1 MPLTKPKAAQ
11 INFDITNIA
20 DPLFSINSGQSGSND
35 KDSGIVIERG
45 SDTNVGIIWDESTDR
60 FSFINT
66 AETGTTSGNVTI
78 SSYADVIA
86 NAFHGDLISTS
97 GDITID
103 SQNSDSDIIFKGTDG
118 GSDITALT
126 LDMSNSGDAYF
137 NNNLRV
143 PGYIWNTGDDNTLLM
158 GGVQFEIALRH
169 VHNTGMKLTNSDSTA
184 VELQFVDSNEA
195 IGSDGTN
202 LILTSG
208 GNEIT
213 VPNSGA
219 DTMTLN
225 AATQTLTN
233 KTLTSPTIT
242 NATVSGNL
250 IAEDGYV
257 GFGDNSADNWGRVA
271 YISGDPTGFN
281 AQFNNAV
288 SLDNQQGS
296 TNQQIYLLDTSAG
309 NTADL
314 LGLAAGGV
322 PILSINGQ
330 GDIKF
335 MRPNGS
341 TSYDITLATPTP
353 TAARTIT
360 LPDATGTIAL
370 TSDITAS
377 GISNVSEDSTPQ
389 LGGDLDAQS
398 NQITAVSKL
407 EVTNT
412 STDDSI
418 LITSTEDSSTAA
430 PVLTF
435 KRNSGSP
442 ADADYLGQLK
452 FKGENDADQEI
463 VYAKITAKILDA
475 SDSSEDGL
483 IEFMCKKAGSNE
495 IVARLRSDS
504 LQLLNSTSLTVDGT
518 IEGALVDGDGD
529 TKIQLEESSD
539 DDTIRFDAAGNYV
552 ACIESTGVDIK
563 GSYTLT
569 LGGILDANGQR
580 LTNLGAPTSSTDAA
594 TKTYVDTELSAL
606 SSSSISQGNSSVAVS
621 DSGTGSVAV
630 TIDGSTH
637 TTFNSSGVTLATGVF
652 SGTATSA
659 QYADLAER
667 YTSDQQYEPGTVVEL
682 GGEQEVTQTT
692 RPTSCTIAGVVSTNP
707 AYLMN
712 KDLENA
718 VDVALIGRVPC
729 KVVGPVRKGEFLV
742 SSRTPGH
749 AEAHKDLHGPPAGSA
764 IGKAIESKET
774 DGPGVIEVL
783 VGRM

>member
-1 MPLTKPKAAQ
+1 MPLTKPRAGQ
-11 INFDITNIA
+11 VNFDVTKIS
-20 DPLFSINSGQSGSND
+20 DPLIVLHSGHSGSPASD
-35 KDSGIVIERG
+35 VGLVVERG
-45 SDTNVGIIWDESTDR
+45 SSTNTALIYDESADR
-60 FSFINT
+60 FAVINT
-66 AETGTTSGNVTI
+66 TEDGTTDGNVTVA
-78 SSYADVIA
+78 SYADIQA
-86 NAFHGDLISTS
+86 NAFHGDLVSIS

-103 SQNSDSDIIFKGTDG
+103 AQNSDSDIIFKGTDG

-126 LDMSNSGDAYF
+126 LDMSAQGTARFAHGIEGQYLWGSKHVD
-137 NNNLRV
+137 NNVALYA
-143 PGYIWNTGDDNTLLM
+143 GAD
-158 GGVQFEIALRH
+158 FEIQLKH
-169 VHNTGMKLTNSDSTA
+169 VHNTGLQLLNAGTGTPA
-184 VELQFVDSNEA
+184 VELQFADSNESV
-195 IGSDGTN
+195 GSDGTN
-202 LILTSG
+202 LKLTSG
-208 GNEIT
+208 GNTIT
-213 VPNSGA
+213 VPNTGT

-250 IAEDGYV
+250 IAEDGYI
-257 GFGDNSADNWGRVA
+257 GFGDSSSDNWGKIEF
-271 YISGDPTGFN
+271 ISGDPSGFD
-281 AQFNNAV
+281 AQFGNAI
-288 SLDNQQGS
+288 SFDNEQGS

-314 LGLAAGGV
+314 FGLAASNV

-353 TAARTIT
+353 TATRTIT

-377 GISNVSEDSTPQ
+377 GISDVVEDTTPQ
-389 LGGDLDAQS
+389 LGGDLDLNS
-398 NQITAVSKL
+398 NNITGTGNISTTGTVSI
-407 EVTNT
+407 THT
-412 STDDSI
+412 SHSSTDDCL
-418 LITSTEDSSTAA
+418 LITSTNEYSEAA
-430 PVLTF
+430 PVITL
-435 KRNSGSP
+435 KRNSSSP

-452 FKGENDADQEI
+452 FKGENDADQEV

-475 SDSSEDGL
+475 SDG
-483 IEFMCKKAGSNE
+483 IEFMCKKAGSNG

-504 LQLLNSTSLTVDGT
+504 LQLLNSTNLSVDGT
-518 IEGALVDGDGD
+518 VDATSYTGDGSG
-529 TKIQLEESSD
+529 LS
-539 DDTIRFDAAGNYV
+539 
-552 ACIESTGVDIK
+552 
-563 GSYTLT
+563 
-569 LGGILDANGQR
+569 GIA
-580 LTNLGAPTSSTDAA
+580 TN
-594 TKTYVDTELSAL
+594 
-606 SSSSISQGNSSVAVS
+606 SISQGDTNVTCT

-630 TIDGSTH
+630 NIDGSTH
-637 TTFNSSGVTLATGVF
+637 TTFNSSGVTLQTGVF

-659 QYADLAER
+659 QYADLAEK

-692 RPTSCTIAGVVSTNP
+692 RPTSCTIAGIVSTNP
-707 AYLMN
+707 AFLMN
-712 KDLENA
+712 KDLENS

-764 IGKAIESKET
+764 IGKAIESKDTE
-774 DGPGVIEVL
+774 GPGVIEVL

>member
-1 MPLTKPKAAQ
+1 MPLTKPRAGQ
-11 INFDITNIA
+11 VNFDVTKIS
-20 DPLFSINSGQSGSND
+20 DPLIVLHSGLSGSPASD
-35 KDSGIVIERG
+35 VGLVVERG
-45 SDTNVGIIWDESTDR
+45 SSTNTALIYDESADR
-60 FSFINT
+60 FAVINST
-66 AETGTTSGNVTI
+66 EDGTTDGNITI
-78 SSYADVIA
+78 DSYADIQA
-86 NAFHGDLISTS
+86 NEFHGDLISTS
-97 GDITID
+97 GHLTID
-103 SQNSDSDIIFKGTDG
+103 NQSSNHDIIFKGNSG
-118 GSDITALT
+118 GSVTTALT
-126 LDMSNSGDAYF
+126 LDMSSSGDAYF

-158 GGVQFEIALRH
+158 AGVQFEIALTH

-184 VELQFVDSNEA
+184 VELQFVDSNESV
-195 IGSDGTN
+195 GSDGTN
-202 LILTSG
+202 LKLTSG
-208 GNEIT
+208 GNTIT
-213 VPNSGA
+213 VPNTGT

-257 GFGDNSADNWGRVA
+257 GFGDSSNDNWGRVA

-322 PILSINGQ
+322 PILSVNGQ

-341 TSYDITLATPTP
+341 TTYDITLATPTP
-353 TAARTIT
+353 TATRTIT

-377 GISNVSEDSTPQ
+377 GISDVVEDTTPQ
-389 LGGDLDAQS
+389 LGGDLDLNS
-398 NQITAVSKL
+398 NNITGTGNISTTGTVSI
-407 EVTNT
+407 THT
-412 STDDSI
+412 SHSSTDDCL
-418 LITSTEDSSTAA
+418 LITSTNEYSEAA
-430 PVLTF
+430 PVITL
-435 KRNSGSP
+435 KRNSSSP

-452 FKGENDADQEI
+452 FKGENDADQEV

-475 SDSSEDGL
+475 SDGTEDGL
-483 IEFMCKKAGSNE
+483 IEFMCKKAGSNN

-504 LQLLNSTSLTVDGT
+504 LQLLNSTNLSVDGT
-518 IEGALVDGDGD
+518 VDATSYTGDGSG
-529 TKIQLEESSD
+529 LS
-539 DDTIRFDAAGNYV
+539 
-552 ACIESTGVDIK
+552 
-563 GSYTLT
+563 
-569 LGGILDANGQR
+569 GIA
-580 LTNLGAPTSSTDAA
+580 TN
-594 TKTYVDTELSAL
+594 
-606 SSSSISQGNSSVAVS
+606 SISQGDTNVTCT

-630 TIDGSTH
+630 NIDGSTH
-637 TTFNSSGVTLATGVF
+637 TTFNSSGVTLQTGVF

-659 QYADLAER
+659 QYADLAEK

-692 RPTSCTIAGVVSTNP
+692 RPTSCTIAGIVSSNP
-707 AYLMN
+707 AFLMN
-712 KDLENA
+712 KDLENS

-764 IGKAIESKET
+764 IGKAIESKDTE
-774 DGPGVIEVL
+774 GPGIIEVL